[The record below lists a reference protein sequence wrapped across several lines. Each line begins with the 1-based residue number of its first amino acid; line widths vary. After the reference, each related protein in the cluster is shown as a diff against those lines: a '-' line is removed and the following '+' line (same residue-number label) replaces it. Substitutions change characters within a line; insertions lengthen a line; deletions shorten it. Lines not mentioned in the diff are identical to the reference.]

1 MTTPTTSTTTAAR
14 HALHRRTLLLKA
26 GAAAG
31 AATVAGA
38 LGLALVSRPAHA
50 QVAHLN
56 DAINKAGRQRMLS
69 QRMGKAWL
77 ALAHKVQES
86 AARQVL
92 EQSLALF
99 ERQLAELKA
108 YAPNSTIRDTYGQL
122 DAAWAAHKATLL
134 AGTPALAGAAAML
147 QADAKVL
154 ALAHQGTVQYEAASG
169 KPVGHLVNV
178 AGRQRMLS
186 QRMAKFYLA
195 AQLPVDAATAAAEI
209 AKARTEFV
217 AATEVLRKAPE
228 ANERIRQELLL
239 GDGQWVFFDAALQ
252 RMQAGGA
259 AGNTSRQVSDVF
271 VASENLLSSMDRVTG
286 LYAAL
291 AG

>member
-1 MTTPTTSTTTAAR
+1 MNRKHNTPMTT
-14 HALHRRTLLLKA
+14 ALPALQRRTLLVN
-26 GAAAG
+26 AA

-38 LGLALVSRPAHA
+38 LGLVAARHAHAHA
-50 QVAHLN
+50 QVANLN

-77 ALAHKVQES
+77 ALAHKVQEP

-92 EQSLALF
+92 EQSVALF

-108 YAPNSTIRDTYGQL
+108 YAPNPTIRDTYGQL
-122 DAAWAAHKATLL
+122 DAAWSAHKATLL
-134 AGTPALAGAAAML
+134 SGTPALAGATAML

-154 ALAHQGTVQYEAASG
+154 ALAHQGTVQYESASG

-195 AQLPVDAATAAAEI
+195 AQLPVDAAVAAAEI
-209 AKARTEFV
+209 AKARTEFI

-228 ANERIRQELLL
+228 ANDRIRQELLL
-239 GDGQWVFFDAALQ
+239 ADGQWVFFDAALQ
-252 RMQAGGA
+252 RMQAGGV
-259 AGNTSRQVSDVF
+259 AGSTARQVSEVF